1 MEITLNYGK
10 TGLPLNLPDD
20 WAITVIRKK
29 LMPVLPDPLCAVRR
43 ALESPVAARPLG
55 TEARGYRSACIVI
68 CDITRPV
75 PNGLLLPPL
84 TATLIQAGIPPDR
97 ITILVATGLHRPNE
111 GEELRELV
119 GNDAVLKTMRVV
131 NHDAR
136 CDADHVTLGTTTQD
150 VPVKIDRRFLEAD
163 LRIVTGL
170 VEPHFMAGY
179 SGGRK
184 VIAPGI
190 AHRDTIAHLHSARL
204 LEHPRAANCVLIGN
218 PVHEAQL
225 EIAAMIGR
233 VWAVNVVI
241 DEQRRLA
248 FVNFG
253 EMVQSHAAAVN
264 YMREY
269 AEIPVNRKF
278 QTVVTSSAGY
288 PLDKT
293 YYQTIKGMVGALN
306 ILAPGGS
313 LFIASECSEGLGS
326 SEFAVSQKRLVA
338 GTTGQF
344 LTALLAKPA
353 AAIDEWETEMLIK
366 AMKAGSIHLYAPG
379 LSQADLAITGVEPTT
394 CLTEAIRRQV
404 AACGDHY
411 VAIIPEGPYVIPM
424 HGTQGVAFDSQ

>member
-10 TGLPLNLPDD
+10 TGLPLNFPDG

-29 LMPVLPDPLCAVRR
+29 PMPVLPDPTLAVRR
-43 ALESPVAARPLG
+43 SLELAVAAQALSA
-55 TEARGYRSACIVI
+55 EAGNCRSACIVI

-75 PNGLLLPPL
+75 PNGLFLPPL
-84 TATLIQAGIPPDR
+84 IATLIQAGIPADR

-119 GNDAVLKTMRVV
+119 GNDSVLKTVRVV

-136 CDADHVTLGTTTQD
+136 CDADHVELGTTGQG
-150 VPVKIDRRFLEAD
+150 VPVKIDRRFLQAD

-170 VEPHFMAGY
+170 IEPHFMAGY

-184 VIAPGI
+184 VIVPGI
-190 AHRDTIAHLHSARL
+190 AHCDTITRLHGARL
-204 LEHPRAANCVLIGN
+204 LEHPCAANCVLAGN

-233 VWAVNVVI
+233 VLAMNVVI
-241 DEQRRLA
+241 DEHRRLS

-253 EMVQSHAAAVN
+253 ELIQSHAEAVA
-264 YMREY
+264 YMRGY
-269 AEIPVNRKF
+269 AEIPIARRF
-278 QTVVTSSAGY
+278 QTVVTSAAGY

-313 LFIASECSEGLGS
+313 LFIASECSEGMGS
-326 SEFAVSQKRLVA
+326 PEFVASQKRLMA
-338 GTTGQF
+338 GTPGRF
-344 LTALLAKPA
+344 LNALLAKPA
-353 AAIDEWETEMLIK
+353 AAIDEWQTEMQIK
-366 AMKAGSIHLYAPG
+366 AMKIGKVHLYTTGLAP
-379 LSQADLAITGVEPTT
+379 ADLALTGVEPIAS
-394 CLTEAIRRQV
+394 LPEAIRCHVDKCADRCV
-404 AACGDHY
+404 A
-411 VAIIPEGPYVIPM
+411 VIPEGPYVIPL
-424 HGTQGVAFDSQ
+424 HGA

>member
-10 TGLPLNLPDD
+10 TGLPLELPDD
-20 WAITVIRKK
+20 WDVTIIRKK
-29 LMPVLPDPLCAVRR
+29 PMPVLPDPREAVRQ
-43 ALESPVAARPLG
+43 ALCQALG
-55 TEARGYRSACIVI
+55 SRSLGEEARGCRSACIVI

-84 TATLIQAGIPPDR
+84 VATLVQAGIPSDR

-111 GEELRELV
+111 GDELRELV
-119 GNDAVLKTMRVV
+119 GDDAVLKTVRVV

-136 CDADHVTLGTTTQD
+136 CDGDHVELGTTTQG

-190 AHRDTIAHLHSARL
+190 AHCDTITRLHSARL
-204 LEHPRAANCVLIGN
+204 LEHPRAANCVLTGN

-241 DEQRRLA
+241 DEQRRLS

-253 EMVQSHAAAVN
+253 EMIQSHAAAVT
-264 YMREY
+264 YMRSY
-269 AEIPVNRKF
+269 AEIPVARRF

-293 YYQTIKGMVGALN
+293 YYQTVKGIVGALN
-306 ILAPGGS
+306 ILTPGGH
-313 LFIASECSEGLGS
+313 LFIASECSEGMGS
-326 SEFAVSQKRLVA
+326 PEYVASQKRLAA
-338 GTTGQF
+338 GTPSQF
-344 LTALLAKPA
+344 LNALLSKPA
-353 AAIDEWETEMLIK
+353 AAIDEWETEMQIK
-366 AMKAGSIHLYAPG
+366 AMKVGTIHLYAPG
-379 LSQADLAITGVEPTT
+379 LSPADLALTGVEPVAS
-394 CLTEAIRRQV
+394 LAEAIRRQV
-404 AACGDHY
+404 NACGDCR
-411 VAIIPEGPYVIPM
+411 VAVIPEGPYVIPM
-424 HGTQGVAFDSQ
+424 HGT

>member
-1 MEITLNYGK
+1 MQITLNYGK

-20 WAITVIRKK
+20 WEITVIRKK
-29 LMPVLPDPLCAVRR
+29 QMPVLPDPSLAVRR
-43 ALESPVAARPLG
+43 ALVSPVAARPLSA
-55 TEARGYRSACIVI
+55 EACGCRSACIVI

-84 TATLIQAGIPPDR
+84 TATLIQAGIPADR

-119 GNDAVLKTMRVV
+119 GDDSVLKTMRVV

-136 CDADHVTLGTTTQD
+136 CDADHVAMGTTTQG

-190 AHRDTIAHLHSARL
+190 AHCDTIACLHSARL
-204 LEHPRAANCVLIGN
+204 LEHPCAANCMLTGN
-218 PVHEAQL
+218 PVHAAQL

-233 VWAVNVVI
+233 VLAVNVVI
-241 DEQRRLA
+241 DEQRRLS

-253 EMVQSHAAAVN
+253 ELVQSHAVAVA
-264 YMREY
+264 YMRGY
-269 AEIPVNRKF
+269 AEIQVARQF

-293 YYQTIKGMVGALN
+293 YYQTVKGMVGALN
-306 ILAPGGS
+306 ILAPGGH

-326 SEFAVSQKRLVA
+326 PEFVASQKRLAA
-338 GTTGQF
+338 GTPIQF
-344 LTALLAKPA
+344 LTALLAKPS
-353 AAIDEWETEMLIK
+353 AAIDEWETEMQVK
-366 AMKAGSIHLYAPG
+366 AMKSGSIHLYAPG
-379 LSQADLAITGVEPTT
+379 LSSADLALTGVEPETS
-394 CLTEAIRRQV
+394 LAEAIRRQV
-404 AACGDHY
+404 DVCGDRR
-411 VAIIPEGPYVIPM
+411 VAVIPEGPYVIPM
-424 HGTQGVAFDSQ
+424 HGT

>member
-1 MEITLNYGK
+1 MQITLNYGK
-10 TGLPLNLPDD
+10 TGLPLNLPDH
-20 WAITVIRKK
+20 WVVTVIRKK
-29 LMPVLPDPLCAVRR
+29 PMPVLPDPPLAVRR

-55 TEARGYRSACIVI
+55 AEARGYRSACIVI

-84 TATLIQAGIPPDR
+84 TAMLIQSGIPPDR

-111 GEELRELV
+111 GKELRELV
-119 GNDAVLKTMRVV
+119 GDDSVLKTVRVV

-136 CDADHVTLGTTTQD
+136 CDEDHVALGTTTQG

-190 AHRDTIAHLHSARL
+190 AHRDTITRLHNARL
-204 LEHPRAANCVLIGN
+204 LEHPCAANCVLTGN

-241 DEQRRLA
+241 DEQRRLS

-253 EMVQSHAAAVN
+253 EMIQSHAAAVT
-264 YMREY
+264 YMRGY
-269 AEIPVNRKF
+269 AEIPVTRQF

-306 ILAPGGS
+306 ILAPGGH
-313 LFIASECSEGLGS
+313 LFIASECSEGMGS
-326 SEFAVSQKRLVA
+326 PEFVASQKRLVA
-338 GTTGQF
+338 GTPSQF
-344 LTALLAKPA
+344 LTALLTKPA
-353 AAIDEWETEMLIK
+353 AAIDEWETEMQIK
-366 AMKAGSIHLYAPG
+366 AMKVGPIHLYAPG
-379 LSQADLAITGVEPTT
+379 LSPADLALTGVEPVTS
-394 CLTEAIRRQV
+394 LAEAIRCQV
-404 AACGDHY
+404 AACGDRC
-411 VAIIPEGPYVIPM
+411 VAVIPEGPYVIPM
-424 HGTQGVAFDSQ
+424 PGT